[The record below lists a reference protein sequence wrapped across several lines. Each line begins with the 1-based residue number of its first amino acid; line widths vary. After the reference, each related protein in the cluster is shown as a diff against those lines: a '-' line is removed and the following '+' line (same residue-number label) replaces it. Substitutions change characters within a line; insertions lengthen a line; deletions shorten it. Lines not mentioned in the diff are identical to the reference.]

1 MSRTTTALVVP
12 ELNGKFELKQIYLD
26 EIQPDEV
33 LVEIH
38 ASGIC
43 HTDLS
48 CANGTL
54 PCAPNAVLGHE
65 GAGIVLQTGS
75 AVSTVSPGDKILLS
89 FSHCESCSACTSS
102 HPSYCH
108 TFNDR
113 NFGGSRP
120 PCPSTGQTPRSS
132 PSAMLTGPNGSP
144 IHSSFFGQSS
154 FAKHT
159 LVHRSSVVKVPS
171 NTDLA
176 LYAPMGCGMQTG
188 AGAVL
193 NSLRVTPG
201 SSIAVF
207 GVGSVGMA
215 SVMAAA
221 FSKCKTI
228 IAVDLQPSRL
238 ELAKKLG
245 ATHGVIGSDKD
256 VVEQIR
262 KIVGTNGVNYAV
274 DCTGVPAVVRT
285 MIDSLG
291 TLGRAA
297 TVGAPGPGK
306 TVAVDIMEQLTF
318 GKEYVGCCEGDS
330 LPSEFIPFLIE
341 KHTKGEFPM
350 EEFVQFYDVKEYEQA
365 IEDSKSGKVI
375 KAVLK
380 WDSIQ

>member
-1 MSRTTTALVVP
+1 TMSRTTTALVVP
-12 ELNGKFELKQIYLD
+12 ELNGKFVLQQVYLD
-26 EIQPDEV
+26 ALQPDEV

-48 CANGTL
+48 CATGTL

-65 GAGIVLQTGS
+65 GAGVVLEAGS
-75 AVSTVSPGDKILLS
+75 AVTSVVPGDKVLLS
-89 FSHCESCSACTSS
+89 FSHCETCTACTSG

-120 PCPSTGQTPRSS
+120 SVASGAPRT
-132 PSAMLTGPNGSP
+132 AMLTKEGGAPV
-144 IHSSFFGQSS
+144 HSSFFGQSS

-159 LVHRSSVVKVPS
+159 LVHRSSVVKVAPD
-171 NTDLA
+171 TDLA
-176 LYAPMGCGMQTG
+176 LFAPMGCGMQTG

-193 NSLRVTPG
+193 NSLDVKEG
-201 SSIAVF
+201 SSVAVF

-215 SVMAAA
+215 AVMAAA
-221 FSKCKTI
+221 FKKAKTI

-245 ATHGVIGSDKD
+245 ATHGVIGSDPD

-262 KIVGTNGVNYAV
+262 KLAPPNGVNYAV

-297 TVGAPGPGK
+297 TVGAPGPGRS
-306 TVAVDIMEQLTF
+306 VAVDIMEHLTF

-330 LPSEFIPFLIE
+330 LPSKFIPYLME
-341 KHTKGEFPM
+341 MHAKGAFPL
-350 EEFVQFYDVKEYEQA
+350 ELFVEYYDVSEFEKA
-365 IEDSKSGKVI
+365 MEDSRSGKVI
-375 KAVLK
+375 KAVLR
-380 WDSIQ
+380 W